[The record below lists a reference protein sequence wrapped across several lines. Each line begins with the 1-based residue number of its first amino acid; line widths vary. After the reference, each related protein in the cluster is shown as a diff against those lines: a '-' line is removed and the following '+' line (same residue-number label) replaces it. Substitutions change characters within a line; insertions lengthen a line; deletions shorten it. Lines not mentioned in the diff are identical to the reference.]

1 MDRPSPTADT
11 RRVATTSAPLAPP
24 PIEEEEPAGWRM
36 EEAM

>member
-1 MDRPSPTADT
+1 MDRPSPIADT

-24 PIEEEEPAGWRM
+24 IEEEEPAGSKM